1 MTKLAKHQ
9 LWFAVL
15 VGISLLVGWR
25 ALAGTFA
32 LASSDVQYT
41 YLFLIIP
48 VSAALIF
55 MEWRSLGRVVT
66 LSVHGGSVLLAIAVL
81 TSCLALVKSAGFSSD
96 LRLSIR
102 MLALALWWIGTFV
115 LCFGPR
121 AARSVLFPLCFV
133 FGLVPLPQN
142 AVDAIVTMLQYGS
155 AWAAYVLFSICG
167 VPVVRDGLLL
177 TIPGLTLQIAEACS
191 SIRSSSMLLVTAM
204 VLAQLLLRSPWRKAL
219 VIVLAVPLSVAKNGL
234 RIFTIAILGTR
245 VDPGYLTGKLHH
257 EGGSIFFAVVLL
269 MVFALLW
276 FLRRGEV
283 VSPKPVLAQA
293 TAVAIEG

>member
-121 AARSVLFPLCFV
+121 AARSALFPLCFV